1 MPRSRRW
8 ISPRPSD
15 SAIDVALRFLA
26 PRPRSEREVAR
37 RLGRAGFDEATVETT
52 LVQLR
57 RNHLVDDA
65 EFARYWVAQRQTYRP
80 RGPRL
85 VRGELRHLG
94 VAADLAHT
102 AVEPLEPSAEEDAYR
117 AAVKRAQQLSR
128 LDDRTFTTKLSQ
140 FLARRG
146 FDWDT
151 ISAAVRRLSHERAQ
165 SNAEP

>member
-1 MPRSRRW
+1 
-8 ISPRPSD
+8 
-15 SAIDVALRFLA
+15 VALRFLA

-37 RLGRAGFDEATVETT
+37 RLGRAGFDEATIQTT

-57 RNHLVDDA
+57 RHHLVDDA
-65 EFARYWVAQRQTYRP
+65 EFAQYWVAQRQTFRP

-94 VAADLAHT
+94 VAADLTHT
-102 AVEPLEPSAEEDAYR
+102 ALEGLSATT
-117 AAVKRAQQLSR
+117 
-128 LDDRTFTTKLSQ
+128 LDDALRVASTRLRHVAGLDERAFTRKLSQ

-151 ISAAVRRLSHERAQ
+151 ITPVVDQLWRELSTSSDSARAPT
-165 SNAEP
+165 A